1 MNRCSNECLLALLC
15 EGPSPRCVTSL
26 EMRHLPSLMKARRG
40 VLEGRLGG
48 FEERRK
54 GLAERVAKLKAEAA
68 ECEKELQAAKRRG
81 MSELAS

>member
-1 MNRCSNECLLALLC
+1 
-15 EGPSPRCVTSL
+15 
-26 EMRHLPSLMKARRG
+26 MKARRG

-54 GLAERVAKLKAEAA
+54 GLAERVATLKAEAA